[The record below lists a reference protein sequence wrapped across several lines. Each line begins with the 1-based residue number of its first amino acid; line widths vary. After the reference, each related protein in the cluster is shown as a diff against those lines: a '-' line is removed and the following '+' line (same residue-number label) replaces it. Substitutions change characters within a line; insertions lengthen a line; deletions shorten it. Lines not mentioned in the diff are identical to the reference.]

1 MGIVPKGK
9 RKIRMIYDFKRE
21 KDLRELQK
29 TNDYPGA
36 STSGCD
42 P

>member
-1 MGIVPKGK
+1 
-9 RKIRMIYDFKRE
+9 MIYDFKRE